1 MDSTGMMQQ
10 QLPIPTSHRGYSF
23 QPLTQQPMQLPP
35 AVSPGAT
42 IPQPYVSATAQ
53 AMDPAGPGLPYGSGA
68 SSRPAGRRSPS
79 RGRHRS
85 RDRSNHSS
93 RQPSISAT
101 PPSAGRRMGPQETS
115 DWNDLIGSLTDRL
128 TTLENHNR
136 ATGQRTAEILGVL
149 NVMDAKIETLLIPI
163 AEDIP
168 LYKKYVEARF
178 HRFETIAEGKF
189 QSHDETLVQH
199 QNSMEVAGQHFQVA
213 GDRFGL
219 MEAAMDR
226 LTDSLQLLQ
235 VQVAS
240 VGDSVGNA
248 QQFNMGTPLQPPT
261 QRPHHDLPTAGRPGF
276 SSLYPNLRPEPM
288 APGNMPRH
296 DYPQAEAQTFVQSP
310 GMPASFAMPAPQ
322 PAAQSPWDED
332 NLGTPNQ
339 RPSGPYGDGDV
350 PHAQP
355 QDGRFNSYDRSL
367 QYAPVHP
374 HPSSWE
380 PSYKE
385 NKDLVKFDATINSYV
400 DWSQAVLDHL
410 SRTNRGWTSLLRFI
424 EIQPNPVRYEDLAV
438 QHVGGVNSW
447 DIACHLETFLC
458 SWVCKSIKQRRSA
471 LCGNQPGNGLEMWR
485 QLHLEYKGSGEL
497 ISASGRKVLQDFPR
511 CKSMEHLSAHLDS
524 WKQLVDDYGSMIA
537 VHVPDQLKTMLFAV
551 IPEEIEAELDHPM
564 NAHITTCEQ
573 VIGYCKAK
581 TVKSRQKLLA
591 AQKLR
596 ALAVTST
603 GRLSPLVEPLPVE
616 ETIPNWA
623 QPLIAALNQSG
634 GARGRDAKGRGRGDR
649 SRSPSPSARAR
660 TPSPSGFKPK
670 GKFIWRGGC
679 NHCNAPDHQRKDCKV
694 FLALKEKNGGNLPD
708 GYKGCREIAYE
719 KWRNNQKTKGAGKG
733 AGSVKALAQSATM
746 PDISSRGDDSDSDFS
761 ESDLPASGLVTALT
775 QPVKSVPKKSKF
787 SGSVT
792 IHNEQELDLLL
803 KTHPTIAAL
812 PTDPQARAELHQLAP
827 KSKKYVYVMVDSGA
841 SINAGWAKKHFPGSV
856 VRTSPGQLKGE
867 FANTANGDRLYNEG
881 EFDVTGE
888 CDGVSMS
895 IGFTNMKV
903 DTPIASI
910 RKFCK
915 SGNDVSFYEG
925 GGCIVNRKTGA
936 KARFMEMAGV
946 YFLKLKLKQP
956 TNDANGLD
964 FVRPV
969 P

>member
-1 MDSTGMMQQ
+1 
-10 QLPIPTSHRGYSF
+10 
-23 QPLTQQPMQLPP
+23 
-35 AVSPGAT
+35 
-42 IPQPYVSATAQ
+42 
-53 AMDPAGPGLPYGSGA
+53 
-68 SSRPAGRRSPS
+68 
-79 RGRHRS
+79 
-85 RDRSNHSS
+85 
-93 RQPSISAT
+93 
-101 PPSAGRRMGPQETS
+101 MGPQETT
-115 DWNDLIGSLTDRL
+115 DWNDLISSLTDRL
-128 TTLENHNR
+128 TTLENFSQ
-136 ATGQRTAEILGVL
+136 ATGQRTAEILGTL
-149 NVMDAKIETLLIPI
+149 NVMDAKIETLLLPI
-163 AEDIP
+163 AEDLP
-168 LYKKYVEARF
+168 MYKKYVEHRF
-178 HRFETIAEGKF
+178 HRVETIAQDKF
-189 QSHDETLVQH
+189 ATHDASLVQL
-199 QNSMEVAGQHFQVA
+199 QSSMEIAGNNFNTA

-219 MEAAMDR
+219 IEEAMNR
-226 LTDSLQLLQ
+226 LHDSVHLLQ

-248 QQFNMGTPLQPPT
+248 QQFSMGTPLQQPPQHHTRQQRNDDQQPAGPPT
-261 QRPHHDLPTAGRPGF
+261 MGAPGF
-276 SSLYPNLRPEPM
+276 SSLYPNLIPDPV
-288 APGNMPRH
+288 APGNMPRY
-296 DYPQAEAQTFVQSP
+296 DYPQAEAQTSRQSP
-310 GMPASFAMPAPQ
+310 CMPASFAGPAPQ

-332 NLGTPNQ
+332 QFGTPNL
-339 RPSGPYGDGDV
+339 RPTGLHGRGDA
-350 PHAQP
+350 PPAQYP
-355 QDGRFNSYDRSL
+355 DGRFNAYDRSL
-367 QYAPVHP
+367 QYAPVHQ

-385 NKDLVKFDATINSYV
+385 NKDLMKFDATINSYV
-400 DWSQAVLDHL
+400 EWSQAVLDHL
-410 SRTNRGWTSLLRFI
+410 SRTNRGWTSLLKFI
-424 EIQPNPVRYEDLAV
+424 EIQPNPVRYEELAV
-438 QHVGGVNSW
+438 QHVGGVNAW

-458 SWVCKSIKQRRSA
+458 SWVSKSLKQRRTA

-511 CKSMEHLSAHLDS
+511 CKSLEHLSAHLDS

-537 VHVPDQLKTMLFAV
+537 LHVPDQLKTMLFAV

-564 NAHITTCEQ
+564 NAHIKTCEQ
-573 VIGYCKAK
+573 IIGYCKAK
-581 TVKSRQKLLA
+581 TVKSRQKVLA
-591 AQKLR
+591 AQKLK
-596 ALAVTST
+596 ALAATSS
-603 GRLSPLVEPLPVE
+603 GRMSPLVEPLPTDE
-616 ETIPNWA
+616 PIPTWA

-634 GARGRDAKGRGRGDR
+634 GARGRDTKGKVRGGLGSSG

-694 FLALKEKNGGNLPD
+694 FIALKEKNGGNLPE

-733 AGSVKALAQSATM
+733 AGSVKALAQSAQM
-746 PDISSRGDDSDSDFS
+746 PDISSRGEDSDSDFS

-841 SINAGWAKKHFPGSV
+841 SINAGWAKTHFPGSI